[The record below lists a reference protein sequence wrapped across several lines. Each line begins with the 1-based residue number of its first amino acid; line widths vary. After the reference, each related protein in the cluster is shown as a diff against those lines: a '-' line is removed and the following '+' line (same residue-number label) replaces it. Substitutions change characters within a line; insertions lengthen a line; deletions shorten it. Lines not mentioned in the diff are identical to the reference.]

1 MRTLIL
7 LRHAKAERP
16 EGAQSDEERR
26 LTGRGRRDA
35 EAAGAAIAA
44 HGLAPAHAPIKA
56 LTSPAA
62 RTRETAELALAGFEA
77 VRAIEDSLYHA
88 APAAIWQA
96 FFDVPEERVI
106 IIGHNPGLA
115 ELVSML
121 IAQAHDNSPAARDF
135 MGHFPTA
142 AWAAFELS
150 GEIMRAAGPRLIA
163 AWKPEKRD

>member
-35 EAAGAAIAA
+35 EAAGAAIVAQ
-44 HGLAPAHAPIKA
+44 GLAPTHALI
-56 LTSPAA
+56 SPAA
-62 RTRETAELALAGFEA
+62 RTRETAELALAGMGAVQTFEN
-77 VRAIEDSLYHA
+77 SLYHA
-88 APAAIWQA
+88 ASVAIWQA
-96 FFDVPEERVI
+96 FFDIPAERVI

-121 IAQAHDNSPAARDF
+121 IAQAHDNSSAARDF

-150 GEIMRAAGPRLIA
+150 GEVMRAAGPRLIA
-163 AWKPEKRD
+163 AWKPPKDKD